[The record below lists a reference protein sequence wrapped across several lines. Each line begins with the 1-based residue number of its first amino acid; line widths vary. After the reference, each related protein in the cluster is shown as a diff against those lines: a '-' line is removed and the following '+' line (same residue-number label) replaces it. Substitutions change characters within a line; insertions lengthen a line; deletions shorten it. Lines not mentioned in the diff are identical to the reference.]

1 MLAIRRPGFRRHI
14 PLRGRQPRG
23 WATRLSPPAV

>member
-1 MLAIRRPGFRRHI
+1 MELRRPGFRRHP

-23 WATRLSPPAV
+23 RATRLSPPAT